1 MDRKNDHIIK
11 IIEFEAFPIVSRP
24 NKGVH
29 RVLRSILDKIRPVER
44 TTSKRRLFFWK
55 LNFFLKKKNIYNI
68 SEKKNVEPPF
78 ISTLPT
84 IRDSRVS

>member
-29 RVLRSILDKIRPVER
+29 RVLRSILDKIRPVGR
-44 TTSKRRLFFWK
+44 TRLFFLEIK
-55 LNFFLKKKNIYNI
+55 NFFFEKTAI
-68 SEKKNVEPPF
+68 SQYTKSAQRVNQPPM
-78 ISTLPT
+78 
-84 IRDSRVS
+84 

>member
-29 RVLRSILDKIRPVER
+29 RVLRSILDKIRPVGR
-44 TTSKRRLFFWK
+44 TRRRFDYVETSPFFLEIK
-55 LNFFLKKKNIYNI
+55 NFFFEKTAI
-68 SEKKNVEPPF
+68 SQYTKSAQRVNKPPM
-78 ISTLPT
+78 
-84 IRDSRVS
+84 

>member
-29 RVLRSILDKIRPVER
+29 RVLRSILDKIRPVGR
-44 TTSKRRLFFWK
+44 TRRRFDYVETSP
-55 LNFFLKKKNIYNI
+55 FFLEILKNFI
-68 SEKKNVEPPF
+68 EKKA
-78 ISTLPT
+78 ISPYTK
-84 IRDSRVS
+84 SAQRVKM

>member
-29 RVLRSILDKIRPVER
+29 RVLRSILDKNRPVGR
-44 TTSKRRLFFWK
+44 TRRRFDYVSTTSKRRLFF
-55 LNFFLKKKNIYNI
+55 LEIKKK
-68 SEKKNVEPPF
+68 SFEKKAISQYTKSAQRVNQPPM
-78 ISTLPT
+78 
-84 IRDSRVS
+84 